1 MLVKKPEPH
10 GILNKTQM
18 EFLTRLNQLP
28 DSSAFY
34 LTGDTALAEFYLGHR
49 LSYDLDLFTTVAG
62 LIRPFCLFM
71 ESAMEQQGFS
81 LRAVRRMESFAE
93 YEVALGHDTLR
104 IQLAYDSPFRF
115 AEPAPTPFGLVN
127 DFQDIVVDKLL
138 AFFGWAE
145 PRDAVDLYFIL
156 QDVDFWELADME
168 SSLSRF
174 SHESVGNPSVCTARR
189 IASFTAGVHFSL
201 CKQPSSAARRNASIS
216 STPSR
221 SCNAR
226 TARPVMPGSCS
237 SP

>member
-18 EFLTRLNQLP
+18 EFLTRFNQLP

-34 LTGDTALAEFYLGHR
+34 LTGGTALAEFYLGHR

-81 LRAVRRMESFAE
+81 LRAVRRMESFTE

-104 IQLAYDSPFRF
+104 IHLAYDSPFRF

-138 AFFGWAE
+138 AFFGRAE

-156 QDVDFWELADME
+156 QDVDFWELADMASQKDTGFDLYWMASALMKVTTFPDE
-168 SSLSRF
+168 AERWPVQMLRPFEPTALKREFTEFSQQILSRI
-174 SHESVGNPSVCTARR
+174 RR
-189 IASFTAGVHFSL
+189 
-201 CKQPSSAARRNASIS
+201 
-216 STPSR
+216 
-221 SCNAR
+221 
-226 TARPVMPGSCS
+226 
-237 SP
+237 